1 MSKMSDLLAGYD
13 DRSLARQG
21 DPVRYRMRVSQFLA
35 LYDRLLAGEEFNGEF
50 AGQWLDALSRLD
62 GNLVHVETKSFA
74 EAMLAVMRQELP
86 CYGTVAAQFAQ
97 DLDRLFNREE
107 RTSENLG
114 FLQIA
119 AAFEIARIKTVKG
132 WHARLGDAE
141 WRFAREMFSF
151 SVERLKAIWD
161 EAHPK
166 PQVVHQVYVAPQP
179 MVQPVPMG
187 VPSYKGW

>member
-13 DRSLARQG
+13 DRALARRG
-21 DPVRYRMRVSQFLA
+21 DPARYRKRVSEFLA
-35 LYDRLLAGEEFNGEF
+35 LYDRLLAGEEFSEEVTRP
-50 AGQWLDALSRLD
+50 WLDALTRV
-62 GNLVHVETKSFA
+62 GTNLVHVDSKAVA
-74 EAMLAVMRQELP
+74 EAMLAAMRAELP
-86 CYGTVAAQFAQ
+86 CYDTVAAQFAK
-97 DLDRLFNREE
+97 DLDRLFNHEE
-107 RTSENLG
+107 RTSDNLSD
-114 FLQIA
+114 LQTTA
-119 AAFEIARIKTVKG
+119 LFEMARIKTVKG

-141 WRFAREMFSF
+141 WRLAREMFSF

>member
-35 LYDRLLAGEEFNGEF
+35 LYDRLVAGEEFNGEF

-119 AAFEIARIKTVKG
+119 AAFEIARIKAVKG

-179 MVQPVPMG
+179 MVQPLPMG